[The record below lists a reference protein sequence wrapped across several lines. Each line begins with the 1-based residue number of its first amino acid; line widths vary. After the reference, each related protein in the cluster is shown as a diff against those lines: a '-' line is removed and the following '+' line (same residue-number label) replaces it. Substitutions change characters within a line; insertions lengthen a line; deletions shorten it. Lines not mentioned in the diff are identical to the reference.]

1 MVIVQPKTI
10 VERKMICSLPLID
23 YRLYIDA
30 GVCAANPKKDR
41 NMQGSNSG
49 HTKVEKVTI
58 PKSNRPKPK
67 KSRQKYKTR

>member
-1 MVIVQPKTI
+1 MSKTI

-41 NMQGSNSG
+41 NMRSSNSG
-49 HTKVEKVTI
+49 HSKVEKVTI
-58 PKSNRPKPK
+58 PKSNRPKTK
-67 KSRQKYKTR
+67 KSRQKYKIR